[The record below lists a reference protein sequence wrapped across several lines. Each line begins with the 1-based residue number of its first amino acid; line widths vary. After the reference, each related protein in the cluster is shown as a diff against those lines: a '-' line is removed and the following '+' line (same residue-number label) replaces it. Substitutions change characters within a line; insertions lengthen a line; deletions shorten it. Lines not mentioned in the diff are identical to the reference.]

1 MAAFRFPVEELRP
14 LLRSALPVVTAA
26 GAADPVEARFH
37 YVPERHAR
45 ALSKDVAIVRGIRG
59 AGKTLWW
66 NALQDHDLRQRVVD
80 RIGTLSYLAEAKVIT
95 GFGAGNSSF
104 YPSGRTVSHLLEQGY
119 EAEDIWRA
127 ILLWGAIPEAL
138 PRGTA
143 EWSKRVA
150 WVAEEVEKSESLL
163 HRVNED
169 LDAEGRDL
177 LILFDALDRAGRT
190 WPDVRKM
197 LRGLFQLLVELREFK
212 RIRGKAFIRPEMLDH
227 HEITSFQDAS
237 KLLNDAVDLEWR
249 PNDLYGLLWQY
260 LCNADNGKVFR
271 DGCRKGFSVTWKRVG
286 DVWVVPDRMRRDADL
301 QERVLTAIAGK
312 YMGSGHRRGK
322 VYTWLPN
329 HLGDALRQVSPRSF
343 LVALRRAADVA
354 SSQSSTATALDHH
367 AIKEGVVDASQ
378 VRRREVEEDQPWV
391 AEALTPLEN
400 LSVPAPEKAVVAAWK
415 KAGIIEK
422 LQQRSSD
429 DDSPNVPRRIDEG
442 IPGIMRELEEIGV
455 LGRSPDSRIQMPDVY
470 RIAFRIKRRGGVPPV
485 KR

>member
-1 MAAFRFPVEELRP
+1 MAPYRFPFEEMRP
-14 LLRSALPVVTAA
+14 LLRSALPVMTAT
-26 GAADPVEARFH
+26 GASDPVEARFH

-66 NALQDHDLRQRVVD
+66 NALRDHDLRRRVVD
-80 RIGTLSYLAEAKVIT
+80 RNDALSFLAGAQVIT
-95 GFGAGNSSF
+95 GFGADNSSS
-104 YPSGRTVSHLLEQGY
+104 YPSGRIVSYLLDHGSD
-119 EAEDIWRA
+119 AVDIWRA

-138 PRGTA
+138 PQDATD
-143 EWSKRVA
+143 WSQRVA
-150 WVAEEVEKSESLL
+150 WVAREVEKSEQLL
-163 HRVNED
+163 HLVNEN
-169 LDAEGRDL
+169 LEAKARDL

-197 LRGLFQLLVELREFK
+197 LRGLFQLLVDLREFK

-227 HEITSFQDAS
+227 PNITSFQDAS

-249 PNDLYGLLWQY
+249 PSDLYGLLWQY
-260 LCNADNGKVFR
+260 LGNADDGKVFR
-271 DGCRKGFSVTWKRVG
+271 DGCKKGFSVTWKRG
-286 DVWVVPDRMRRDADL
+286 DEVWFVPDRMRRDVDL

-354 SSQSSTATALDHH
+354 SSQSTTTTTLDHH
-367 AIKEGVVDASQ
+367 AIKEGVVDASH
-378 VRRREVEEDQPWV
+378 VRRREVQEDQPWV
-391 AEALTPLEN
+391 AEALMPLEN
-400 LSVPAPEKAVVAAWK
+400 LTVPALERAVEAAWK
-415 KAGIIEK
+415 KAGLMQK

-429 DDSPNVPRRIDEG
+429 DSPNVPRRLDEG
-442 IPGIMRELEEIGV
+442 ISGIMKELEEIGV
-455 LGRSPDSRIQMPDVY
+455 LGRSPDGRIQMPDVY

>member
-1 MAAFRFPVEELRP
+1 MAAYRFPFEEMRP
-14 LLRSALPVVTAA
+14 LLRSALPVVTAT
-26 GAADPVEARFH
+26 GASDLVEARFH

-66 NALQDHDLRQRVVD
+66 NALRDHDLRRRVVD
-80 RIGTLSYLAEAKVIT
+80 RNDALSFLAGAKVIT
-95 GFGAGNSSF
+95 GFGADNSNF
-104 YPSGRTVSHLLEQGY
+104 YPSGRIISHLLDQ
-119 EAEDIWRA
+119 ANDAVDVWRA
-127 ILLWGAIPEAL
+127 IVLWGAIPEAL
-138 PRGTA
+138 PQNATD
-143 EWSKRVA
+143 WSRRVA
-150 WVAEEVEKSESLL
+150 WVATEVEKSEQLL
-163 HRVNED
+163 HRVNASLE
-169 LDAEGRDL
+169 AGGQDL

-190 WPDVRKM
+190 WPNVRKM

-227 HEITSFQDAS
+227 PDITSFQDAS

-249 PNDLYGLLWQY
+249 PTDLYGLLWQY
-260 LCNADNGKVFR
+260 LGNADDGRFFR
-271 DGCRKGFSVTWKRVG
+271 EGCRKAFSVNWKRVG
-286 DVWVVPDRMRRDADL
+286 DVWLVPDRMRRDVDL

-354 SSQSSTATALDHH
+354 SSQSTTATALDHN

-378 VRRREVEEDQPWV
+378 VRRREVQEDQPWV
-391 AEALTPLEN
+391 AEALTPLED
-400 LSVPAPEKAVVAAWK
+400 LSVPALEKAVEAAWK
-415 KAGIIEK
+415 KAGLIQE
-422 LQQRSSD
+422 LQRRSS
-429 DDSPNVPRRIDEG
+429 DDSPNVPRRLEEG
-442 IPGIMRELEEIGV
+442 IPGIMKELEEIGV
-455 LGRSPDSRIQMPDVY
+455 LGRSPDGRIQMPDVY